1 MYNHYIDTFLVV
13 VACGSFH
20 KASELIHL
28 SSTGIQK
35 QMSALEKSVGVSLF
49 ERGKKGSTLTGHGKM
64 FLQECH
70 RLIDVSEDILQ
81 KTRGLADSESAPI
94 RIGTSLLSP
103 IEEFN
108 RICRSSASLQSYAI
122 QMISLEHELNLDV
135 STGAESAE
143 ISFGIEPNISAF
155 DGTDFLPFTKYHL
168 TCAVPVGHPLSQKDR
183 LTISDL
189 EGETLY
195 FPSRGNPR
203 FAMAFSSIMRK
214 EHPEVKIVSP
224 SVYYDLK
231 SMNRC
236 IEEKRIVLFL
246 DCWNNIHPGLV
257 NLPVEWDW
265 TVPCGLIWK
274 KDARKKVLDFIEDF
288 RSIVTSPVT

>member
-70 RLIDVSEDILQ
+70 RLMDVSEDILH
-81 KTRGLADSESAPI
+81 KTRSFSDSESTPI

-108 RICRSSASLQSYAI
+108 RICRSNENLQSYAMQI
-122 QMISLEHELNLDV
+122 ISFEHELNLCE
-135 STGAESAE
+135 STDAESAE
-143 ISFGIEPNISAF
+143 ISFGIEPNIGLF
-155 DGTDFLPFTKYHL
+155 DGTGFLPFTRFKL
-168 TCAVPVGHPLSQKDR
+168 TCAVPIGHPLSQKDR
-183 LTISDL
+183 LSISDL
-189 EGETLY
+189 EGETLF

-203 FAMAFSSIMRK
+203 FAIVFSSIMRK
-214 EHPEVKIVSP
+214 KHPEITIVSP
-224 SVYYDLK
+224 SLYYDLK
-231 SMNRC
+231 LINRC

-274 KDARKKVLDFIEDF
+274 KNARKKVLDFIEDF
-288 RSIVTSPVT
+288 KKVLEN